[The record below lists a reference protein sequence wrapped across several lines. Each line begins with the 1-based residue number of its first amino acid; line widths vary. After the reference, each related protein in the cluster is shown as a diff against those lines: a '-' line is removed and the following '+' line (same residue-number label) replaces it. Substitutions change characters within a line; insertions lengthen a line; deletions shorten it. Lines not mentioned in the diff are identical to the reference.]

1 MNKQLQIIIE
11 LIQLFIYKRII
22 FKRVNS
28 IVWEQIENKRFYNN
42 DEVLE
47 IIINE
52 LKFIIYGD

>member
-1 MNKQLQIIIE
+1 MHKQLQIIID

-52 LKFIIYGD
+52 LKLIIYGD

>member
-28 IVWEQIENKRFYNN
+28 IVWEQIENKRFYTN

-52 LKFIIYGD
+52 LKLIIYGD

>member
-52 LKFIIYGD
+52 LK

>member
-52 LKFIIYGD
+52 LKLIIYGD

>member
-1 MNKQLQIIIE
+1 MNKQLQKIIE

-28 IVWEQIENKRFYNN
+28 NAWEDIENKRFYNN
-42 DEVLE
+42 NEVLE

>member
-28 IVWEQIENKRFYNN
+28 IVWENIENKRFYNN
-42 DEVLE
+42 NEVLE